1 LTGREKTDRSA
12 VTLSIDGF
20 AVLLLSDSFSVTLHQ
35 ATHRSPGESSMSMKS
50 IPLSSYQIRLL
61 AVLALINFVNFAAR
75 QVFVPLIPLLRDR
88 LHVTDAELGSLQ
100 TFLLVVLAVGSI
112 PFGFCADRF
121 SRKAIIAIGILFWSV
136 ATFAGGLASTFLFF
150 LVARAV
156 VGLGEAAYAPA
167 AQSMISGAFPQ
178 ERRAVAQAI
187 FASGMLLGGA
197 SGQALGGI
205 IGPRYGWQEALFIVA
220 FAGIVPGVALFWIDE
235 PPRGPRSDVV
245 PISKLLRVPAFVA
258 MIFAG
263 ICITFSS
270 VSLLTWGI
278 DFAVNYKD
286 FSLRE
291 ASVSLAVIGLLSAL
305 FGVLTGGLVADRLHR
320 SFPYGRII
328 AIAAAFLLAAPFLL
342 LAIQSEEKST
352 VLVGLFVAG
361 FFMSWYHGPVTAV
374 LHDMMPRRAH
384 ATSVGVYMF
393 ATQLV
398 GGLGPHVVGK
408 ISDLRDLQLGLQ
420 IAVAVMVCGA
430 LLMLLVI
437 HFIRRDGIRHRT
449 LDAFHAEPGN

>member
-1 LTGREKTDRSA
+1 
-12 VTLSIDGF
+12 
-20 AVLLLSDSFSVTLHQ
+20 
-35 ATHRSPGESSMSMKS
+35 MSTKS
-50 IPLSSYQIRLL
+50 IPLTSYQIRLL

-75 QVFVPLIPLLRDR
+75 QVFVPLIPLLRDH

-100 TFLLVVLAVGSI
+100 SLLLVVLAVGSV
-112 PFGFCADRF
+112 PFGFFADRF
-121 SRKAIIAIGILFWSV
+121 SRKAIIAIGILLWSV
-136 ATFAGGLASTFLFF
+136 ATLAGGFASTFLFF
-150 LVARAV
+150 LIPRAI

-178 ERRAVAQAI
+178 ERRAIAQAI

-197 SGQALGGI
+197 AGHALGGI

-220 FAGIVPGVALFWIDE
+220 FAGIVPGIALFWIAE
-235 PPRGPRSDVV
+235 PPRGPRSEVV
-245 PISKLLRVPAFVA
+245 PIARLLRVPAFVS

-270 VSLLTWGI
+270 VSLLTWGT
-278 DFAVNYKD
+278 DFAVSYKD
-286 FSLRE
+286 FSLRQ
-291 ASVSLAVIGLLSAL
+291 ASVSLAVIALVSAVS
-305 FGVLTGGLVADRLHR
+305 GVLMGGFIADRVQR
-320 SFPYGRII
+320 TFTYGRII
-328 AIAAAFLLAAPFLL
+328 AVATAFLLAAPFLL

-384 ATSVGVYMF
+384 ATCVGVYML
-393 ATQLV
+393 ATQLF

-408 ISDLRDLQLGLQ
+408 ISDLHDLQLGLQ

-437 HFIRRDGIRHRT
+437 HFIRRDGLRHPT
-449 LDAFHAEPGN
+449 LAAFHAEPGD

>member
-1 LTGREKTDRSA
+1 
-12 VTLSIDGF
+12 
-20 AVLLLSDSFSVTLHQ
+20 
-35 ATHRSPGESSMSMKS
+35 MSTKS
-50 IPLSSYQIRLL
+50 IPLTPYQIRLL

-75 QVFVPLIPLLRDR
+75 QVFVPLIPLLREH

-100 TFLLVVLAVGSI
+100 TFLLLVLAVASI
-112 PFGFCADRF
+112 PFGFLADRF
-121 SRKAIIAIGILFWSV
+121 SRKGIIGAGILFWSV
-136 ATFAGGLASTFLFF
+136 ATFAGGLTSSFLFF
-150 LVARAV
+150 LIARAI

-167 AQSMISGAFPQ
+167 AQSIISGGFPQ

-197 SGQALGGI
+197 AGHVLGGI
-205 IGPRYGWQEALFIVA
+205 IGPRFGWQVALFIVA
-220 FAGIVPGVALFWIDE
+220 LAGIVPGAALFWIEE
-235 PPRGPRSDVV
+235 PPRGPRSEVV
-245 PISKLLRVPAFVA
+245 PIARLLRVPAFVS

-270 VSLLTWGI
+270 VSLLTWST

-305 FGVLTGGLVADRLHR
+305 FGVLTGGYVADRLHR
-320 SFPYGRII
+320 NFSYGRII
-328 AIAAAFLLAAPFLL
+328 AIVAAFLLAAPCLL

-352 VLVGLFVAG
+352 VLVALSIAF

-393 ATQLV
+393 ATQLI
-398 GGLGPHVVGK
+398 GGLGPHVVGR

-420 IAVAVMVCGA
+420 IAVAVLVCGA

-437 HFIRRDGIRHRT
+437 HFIRRDGIRHPT
-449 LDAFHAEPGN
+449 LDAFHAEPGD

>member
-1 LTGREKTDRSA
+1 
-12 VTLSIDGF
+12 
-20 AVLLLSDSFSVTLHQ
+20 
-35 ATHRSPGESSMSMKS
+35 MSTKS
-50 IPLSSYQIRLL
+50 IPLTSYQIRLL

-75 QVFVPLIPLLRDR
+75 QVFVPLIPLLRDH

-100 TFLLVVLAVGSI
+100 TLLLVVLAVGSI
-112 PFGFCADRF
+112 PFGFFADRF

-136 ATFAGGLASTFLFF
+136 ATFAGGLASSFLFF
-150 LVARAV
+150 LIARAV

-178 ERRAVAQAI
+178 ERRAFAQAI

-197 SGQALGGI
+197 SGQALGGV

-220 FAGIVPGVALFWIDE
+220 VAGILPCAALFWIDE
-235 PPRGPRSDVV
+235 PPRGPRSEVV
-245 PISKLLRVPAFVA
+245 PIRRLLSVPAFVS
-258 MIFAG
+258 MIAAG

-270 VSLLTWGI
+270 VSLITWGT
-278 DFAVNYKD
+278 DFAVSYKD
-286 FSLRE
+286 FSLHE
-291 ASVSLAVIGLLSAL
+291 AAVSLSLITLCSLLL
-305 FGVLTGGLVADRLHR
+305 GVLIGGYVADRLHKTL
-320 SFPYGRII
+320 SYGRII
-328 AIAAAFLLAAPFLL
+328 AVAGAFLLAAPFLL
-342 LAIQSEEKST
+342 FAIQSEEKSA
-352 VLVGLFVAG
+352 VLVGFAIAV

-393 ATQLV
+393 ATQLF

-408 ISDLRDLQLGLQ
+408 ISDLHDLQLGLQ

-437 HFIRRDGIRHRT
+437 HFIRRDGLRHPT
-449 LDAFHAEPGN
+449 LAAFHAEPGD

>member
-1 LTGREKTDRSA
+1 
-12 VTLSIDGF
+12 
-20 AVLLLSDSFSVTLHQ
+20 
-35 ATHRSPGESSMSMKS
+35 MSTKS
-50 IPLSSYQIRLL
+50 IPLNSYQIRLL

-75 QVFVPLIPLLRDR
+75 QVFVPLIPLLREH

-100 TFLLVVLAVGSI
+100 TFLLVVLAAGSI
-112 PFGFCADRF
+112 PFGFLADRF
-121 SRKAIIAIGILFWSV
+121 SRKAIIAAGILFWSV
-136 ATFAGGLASTFLFF
+136 ATFAGGLASGFLFF
-150 LVARAV
+150 LIARAV

-197 SGQALGGI
+197 AGHAFGGI
-205 IGPRYGWQEALFIVA
+205 IGTRYGWQDALFIVA
-220 FAGIVPGVALFWIDE
+220 LAGIAPGIALFWVEE
-235 PPRGPRSDVV
+235 PPRGPRSEVV
-245 PISKLLRVPAFVA
+245 PIARLLHVPAFVS

-270 VSLLTWGI
+270 VSLLTWGT
-278 DFAVNYKD
+278 DFAHSYKD

-291 ASVSLAVIGLLSAL
+291 ASVSLAAIGLLSAL
-305 FGVLTGGLVADRLHR
+305 FGVLTGGFVADRLHR
-320 SFPYGRII
+320 RFSYGRII

-352 VLVGLFVAG
+352 VLIGLSVAG

-384 ATSVGVYMF
+384 ATSIGVYMF
-393 ATQLV
+393 ATQLI
-398 GGLGPHVVGK
+398 GGLGPHVIGK
-408 ISDLRDLQLGLQ
+408 ISDMRDLQLGLQ

-437 HFIRRDGIRHRT
+437 HFIRRDGIRHSC
-449 LDAFHAEPGN
+449 LDAFHAEADD

>member
-1 LTGREKTDRSA
+1 MPT
-12 VTLSIDGF
+12 
-20 AVLLLSDSFSVTLHQ
+20 
-35 ATHRSPGESSMSMKS
+35 KS
-50 IPLSSYQIRLL
+50 IPLTSYQIRLL

-75 QVFVPLIPLLRDR
+75 QVFVPLIPLLREH
-88 LHVTDAELGSLQ
+88 LHVTDAQLGSLQ

-112 PFGFCADRF
+112 PFGFLADRF

-136 ATFAGGLASTFLFF
+136 ATFAGGLVSTFLFF
-150 LVARAV
+150 LIARAF

-187 FASGMLLGGA
+187 FATGMLLGGVA
-197 SGQALGGI
+197 GMAVGGI
-205 IGPRYGWQEALFIVA
+205 VGPRYDWQEALFIVA
-220 FAGIVPGVALFWIDE
+220 FAGIVPGIALFWIDE
-235 PPRGPRSDVV
+235 PPRGPRSEVV
-245 PISKLLRVPAFVA
+245 PIARLLRVPAFVS

-270 VSLLTWGI
+270 VSLLTWGT
-278 DFAVNYKD
+278 DFAVSYKD
-286 FSLRE
+286 FSLRQ
-291 ASVSLAVIGLLSAL
+291 ASVSLAVIAFLSAVS
-305 FGVLTGGLVADRLHR
+305 GVLTGGFIADRLQR
-320 SFPYGRII
+320 TFAYGRII
-328 AIAAAFLLAAPFLL
+328 AVAVAFLLAAPFLL
-342 LAIQSEEKST
+342 LAIQSEEKSM
-352 VLVGLFVAG
+352 VLIGLSIAG

-393 ATQLV
+393 ATQLF

-408 ISDLRDLQLGLQ
+408 ISDLHDLQLGLQ

-437 HFIRRDGIRHRT
+437 HFIRRDGLRHPT
-449 LDAFHAEPGN
+449 LACFHAEPGD

>member
-1 LTGREKTDRSA
+1 
-12 VTLSIDGF
+12 
-20 AVLLLSDSFSVTLHQ
+20 
-35 ATHRSPGESSMSMKS
+35 MSTKS
-50 IPLSSYQIRLL
+50 IPLNSQQIRLL

-75 QVFVPLIPLLRDR
+75 QAVVPLIPLLRDYF
-88 LHVTDAELGSLQ
+88 HATDAQLGDLH
-100 TFLLVVLAVGSI
+100 TLLLVVLAVASL
-112 PFGFCADRF
+112 PFGFFADRF
-121 SRKAIIAIGILFWSV
+121 SRKAIVAIGIICWSA
-136 ATFAGGLASTFLFF
+136 ATFMGGLTTNFLFF
-150 LVARAV
+150 LIARSF
-156 VGLGEAAYAPA
+156 VGVGEAAYAPA

-187 FASGMLLGGA
+187 FATGMLLGGA
-197 SGQALGGI
+197 AGHALGGI
-205 IGPRYGWQEALFIVA
+205 IAPRYGWQQALFIVA
-220 FAGIVPGVALFWIDE
+220 FAGIVPGIALFWIEE
-235 PPRGPRSDVV
+235 PPRGPRTDVV
-245 PISKLLRVPAFVA
+245 PIARLLQVPAFVA

-270 VSLLTWGI
+270 VSLLTWST

-291 ASVSLAVIGLLSAL
+291 ASVSLAVIGLVSAL
-305 FGVLTGGLVADRLHR
+305 LGVLTGGFVADRLHR
-320 SFPYGRII
+320 GFSYGRIM
-328 AIAAAFLLAAPFLL
+328 AVVAAFLVAAPCLL

-352 VLVGLFVAG
+352 VLIGLSVAF

-393 ATQLV
+393 ATQLI

-408 ISDLRDLQLGLQ
+408 ISDLHDLQLGLQ
-420 IAVAVMVCGA
+420 IAVAVLVCGA

-437 HFIRRDGIRHRT
+437 HFIRRDGIRHPT
-449 LDAFHAEPGN
+449 LEAFHAEPGD

>member
-1 LTGREKTDRSA
+1 
-12 VTLSIDGF
+12 
-20 AVLLLSDSFSVTLHQ
+20 
-35 ATHRSPGESSMSMKS
+35 MSTKS
-50 IPLSSYQIRLL
+50 IPLTSYQIRLL

-75 QVFVPLIPLLRDR
+75 QVFVPLIPLLRDH

-100 TFLLVVLAVGSI
+100 TFLLVVLAVGSV
-112 PFGFCADRF
+112 PFGFFADRF
-121 SRKAIIAIGILFWSV
+121 SRKAIIAIGILLWSV
-136 ATFAGGLASTFLFF
+136 ATLAGGFASTFLFF
-150 LVARAV
+150 LIPRAI

-178 ERRAVAQAI
+178 ERRAIAQAI

-197 SGQALGGI
+197 AGHALGGI

-220 FAGIVPGVALFWIDE
+220 FAGIVPGIALFWIAE
-235 PPRGPRSDVV
+235 PPRGPRSEVV
-245 PISKLLRVPAFVA
+245 PIARLLRVPAFVS

-270 VSLLTWGI
+270 VSLLTWGT
-278 DFAVNYKD
+278 DFAVSYKD
-286 FSLRE
+286 FSLRQ
-291 ASVSLAVIGLLSAL
+291 ASVSLAVIALVSAVL
-305 FGVLTGGLVADRLHR
+305 GVLMGGFIADRVQR
-320 SFPYGRII
+320 TFTYGRIV
-328 AIAAAFLLAAPFLL
+328 AVAAAFLLAAPFLL

-384 ATSVGVYMF
+384 ATCVGVYMF
-393 ATQLV
+393 ATQLF
-398 GGLGPHVVGK
+398 GGLGPQVVGK
-408 ISDLRDLQLGLQ
+408 ISDLHDLQLGLQ

-437 HFIRRDGIRHRT
+437 HFIRRDGLRHPT
-449 LDAFHAEPGN
+449 LAAFHAEPGD